1 MTRRNLILSLFA
13 LASMQAMAQAPTV
26 TTDTRFARGATM
38 AFGRATFV
46 ANGSTITERGFCWS
60 ADTKEPT
67 VEDNVSKTTLSN
79 NGLIYWMKDMQPATK
94 YYARAYAKAA
104 DGSVGYGN
112 VLKIVTLPKGTIG
125 WGYDNAGSE
134 AENARI
140 SSATEE
146 CVDYWNSLTSISGL
160 YLSVHYNS
168 GVATADC
175 SYGGWMRVGANA
187 SYQKTGT
194 IMHEALHAIGVGTCD
209 IWYGSSSPL
218 RAGSGTGLWLGDRAT
233 DLLRFWDNSSTAT
246 LTGDGT
252 HLWPYGINGAH
263 EDNGTQVLYIGNSLI
278 AQAICEDGLPPTTS
292 HAFGLPYYSFDQEDD
307 VKYYIKSESPTY
319 GLYSSFLVEDE
330 SHCLKWQAMTAEEAA
345 ANDAAAW
352 YVTFTPDNQYYQ
364 LRNAATGYY
373 MTYAASGLDGIKTV
387 QRAAPTSAENFH
399 LMRSR
404 IDITTESGSIVTPQR
419 GYWVIHP
426 ENTSATPG
434 CLTAYEGGSVTVQ
447 GMNLSNNRQM
457 QRWVILTAAQAAD
470 MENTGSIAARD
481 AFAKN
486 KAIVEELAETPHRE
500 LTAGADNA
508 LAMTLADLTAKCNAS
523 TVAADIQAYA
533 AEVLQAGKDFLK
545 QVMAADMDNPFDL
558 TPLLVNPDF
567 ATSKDGWTMTA
578 GATYNYGEVEFYQS
592 LVSATQTVKAMP
604 LGTYRLN
611 VQAFQRPGA
620 STDVYDNYVA
630 GQNDVAVMIWLQ
642 NTQYGK
648 AYIKNIMEDRSA
660 TMLNSGD
667 KAMADGTYIPNT
679 MAGAAEYIAKGLY
692 DNEVV
697 SYIPADGDISI
708 YLRGTNSASNY
719 WTLFDN
725 FRLYYFGPLT
735 MDELTGAPAIAEQA
749 NDKASDAI
757 YNLSGQ
763 YMGNDVNSLPAG
775 IYIKNHKAIRIV
787 K

>member
-1 MTRRNLILSLFA
+1 MKKLIFSLFA
-13 LASMQAMAQAPTV
+13 FLAMQAMAQAPTV

-46 ANGSTITERGFCWS
+46 ANGSAIVERGFCWS
-60 ADTKEPT
+60 ADNREPT
-67 VEDNVSKTTLSN
+67 VDDNVSNTTLSN

-104 DGSVGYGN
+104 DGSVGYGD
-112 VLKIVTLPKGTIG
+112 VLKIVTLPKGTIR
-125 WGYDNAGSE
+125 WDYDNAGSE

-140 SSATEE
+140 NSATQE
-146 CVDYWNSLTSISGL
+146 CVDYWNNLTSISDL

-218 RAGSGTGLWLGDRAT
+218 RSGSGTGLWLGDRAT
-233 DLLRFWDNSSTAT
+233 ELLRFWDNSATAT
-246 LTGDGT
+246 LNGDGT

-263 EDNGTQVLYIGNSLI
+263 EDNGTQILYIGNSLI
-278 AQAICEDGLPPTTS
+278 AQAVCEDGLPPTTS
-292 HAFGLPYYSFDQEDD
+292 HAFGLPCYSFDQEDD
-307 VKYYIKSESPTY
+307 VKYYIKNESPTY
-319 GLYSSFLVEDE
+319 GLYSAYLVEDA
-330 SHCLKWQAMTAEEAA
+330 SHNLKWQTMTAEEAA
-345 ANDAAAW
+345 NNDAAAW
-352 YVTFTPDNQYYQ
+352 YVTFTSDNQYYQ

-373 MTYAASGLDGIKTV
+373 MTYASSGIDGIRTV
-387 QRAAPTSAENFH
+387 QRTAPLDTENFQ

-404 IDITTESGSIVTPQR
+404 IDITTEGGSVVTPQR

-426 ENTSATPG
+426 ENTSSAPA
-434 CLTAYEGGSVTVQ
+434 CLAAYSGGSVTVQ
-447 GMNLSNNRQM
+447 GLNLANNRQV
-457 QRWVILTAAQAAD
+457 QRWVFLTAAQAAD

-486 KAIVEELAETPHRE
+486 KALVEILAATPHCE
-500 LTAGADNA
+500 LTAGADNT
-508 LAMTLADLTAKCNAS
+508 LAMTLSDLTSKCNAS
-523 TVAADIQAYA
+523 TVAADIQNYA

-545 QVMAADMDNPFDL
+545 QVMAADMDAPFDL

-567 ATSKDGWTMTA
+567 ATDKDGWTMTS
-578 GATYNYGEVEFYQS
+578 GATYNYGEVEFYQT
-592 LVSATQTVKAMP
+592 LVSATQTLKSMP
-604 LGTYRLN
+604 KGTYRLN
-611 VQAFQRPGA
+611 VQAFQRPGSSA
-620 STDVYDNYVA
+620 DTYNNYMA

-648 AYIKNIMEDRSA
+648 SYIKNIIEDRSA
-660 TMLNSGD
+660 TQLNSAD
-667 KAMADGTYIPNT
+667 KVMTDGTYIPNN
-679 MAGAAEYIAKGLY
+679 MAGAADYFVKGLY
-692 DNEVV
+692 DNEVI
-697 SYIPADGDISI
+697 SYIPNDGDITI
-708 YLRGTNSASNY
+708 YLRGSNSASNY

-725 FRLYYFGPLT
+725 FRLYYYGPLT
-735 MDELTGAPAIAEQA
+735 MDELTGVPAISEAEDA
-749 NDKASDAI
+749 NGATGVYSI
-757 YNLSGQ
+757 SGR
-763 YMGNDVNSLPAG
+763 YVGNTLDGLPAG
-775 IYIKNHKAIRIV
+775 IYIKNRKAVRII